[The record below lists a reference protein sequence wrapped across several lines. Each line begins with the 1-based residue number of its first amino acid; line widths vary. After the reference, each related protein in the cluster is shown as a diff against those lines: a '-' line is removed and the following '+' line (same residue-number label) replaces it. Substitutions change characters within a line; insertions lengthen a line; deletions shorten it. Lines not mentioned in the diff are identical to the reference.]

1 MKNNNK
7 LKRINIELSARC
19 GYQCIGCPN
28 TYMKRDKGSMTLDLF
43 ESIVNEISDTIDI
56 VYLANF
62 GEPLLNK
69 QIPEMLELLRGAPI
83 KSVLSTS
90 GAPLHTFN
98 NLEFLTSLDEL
109 IISINGFDQETY
121 AKHQKGGDLGNVLS
135 GLDNLGPI
143 MQSAETNYVLQ
154 LVANKYNLEDIEK
167 IDSFAKEYSFDSI
180 IIKSFNVM
188 DNKQETFDEF
198 IPPNS
203 IFSRYKERVL
213 GENSQIKAPCKE
225 WFVINW
231 NGDVNPCCWNY
242 EGDIILGNVKKEGV
256 FGVWNS
262 KGARD
267 FREKIARKE
276 YIDICVN
283 CGDSQVIKEYKVI

>member
-7 LKRINIELSARC
+7 LKRVNIELSAYC
-19 GYQCIGCPN
+19 GYKCIGCPN
-28 TYMKRDKGSMTLDLF
+28 TYMKRDKGSMSLELF
-43 ESIVNEISDTIDI
+43 ENIVKEISDKIDI

-62 GEPLLNK
+62 GEPLLNHQAPK
-69 QIPEMLELLRGAPI
+69 MLELLRDLPI
-83 KSVLSTS
+83 KSVLSTT
-90 GAPLHTFN
+90 GAPLHSFK

-121 AKHQKGGDLGNVLS
+121 AKHQKGGDLAKVLY
-135 GLDNLGPI
+135 GLEKLAPI
-143 MQSAETNYVLQ
+143 MQSAETNYILQ
-154 LVANKYNLEDIEK
+154 LVANRYNLEDIEK
-167 IDSFAKEYSFDSI
+167 IDFFAKNYSFDSI

-198 IPPNS
+198 IPKNS

-213 GENSQIKAPCKE
+213 GENNQIKAPCKE

-242 EGDIILGNVKKEGV
+242 EGDIIFGNVKKDGV
-256 FGVWNS
+256 FAVWNS
-262 KGARD
+262 NVARN